1 MKIGKYK
8 GLTLGKEEFVPVTG
22 LEVEREITNLLQ
34 SKQSYQTKSGKSEL
48 GDTVNIDYKG
58 LLDDVAFEGGTAEKY
73 DLELGSHSFIPG
85 FEDQLVGY
93 EAGTDVD
100 VHVSFPE
107 QYHAPNLAGKAVVFK
122 CHIHEVKQKVN
133 PEFTDEFAQGFGLPT
148 KEALQAE
155 LEKQM
160 NAKKQEDLNNQYMDK
175 LMRAIID
182 DSEVEVAED
191 KMKAKVDEMYK
202 YYESQIAQYGLDIT
216 TYLSMQNMTIEAFRD
231 ELAKQAMEAAKFDVV
246 IDEIR
251 KLENI
256 LVTEEEIEDEFAM
269 YKDYYQISE
278 EEFANF
284 KATKKDA
291 VMNHLLMKKTA
302 EYLMKENN

>member
-34 SKQSYQTKSGKSEL
+34 SKQSYQTKAGKSEL

-58 LLDDVAFEGGTAEKY
+58 LLDDVAFEGGTAQKY

-93 EAGTDVD
+93 EAGADVD

-107 QYHAPNLAGKAVVFK
+107 QYHAANLAGKAVVFK

-133 PEFTDEFAQGFGLPT
+133 PEFNDEFAQEFGLPT

-175 LMRAIID
+175 LMRAIVD
-182 DSEVEVAED
+182 DSEVEVLED

-256 LVTEEEIEDEFAM
+256 LVTEEEIEEEFAM

-291 VMNHLLMKKTA
+291 VENHLLMKKTA

>member
-8 GLTLGKEEFVPVTG
+8 GLELGKEEFVPVTG

-34 SKQSYQTKSGKSEL
+34 SKQSYQTKAGKSEL

-73 DLELGSHSFIPG
+73 DLELGSHTFIPG

-93 EAGTDVD
+93 EAGSDVD

-133 PEFTDEFAQGFGLPT
+133 PEFNDAFAQEFGLPT
-148 KEALQAE
+148 KEALQQE

-160 NAKKQEDLNNQYMDK
+160 NAKKQEDLNNKYMDK
-175 LMRAIID
+175 LMRAIIE
-182 DSEVEVAED
+182 DSEVEVAEE
-191 KMKAKVDEMYK
+191 KMKAKVDEMYG
-202 YYESQIAQYGLDIT
+202 YYESQIAGYGLDIN
-216 TYLSMQNMTIEAFRD
+216 TYLSMQNMTVESFRD

-256 LVTEEEIEDEFAM
+256 LVSEKEIENEFSM
-269 YKDYYQISE
+269 YKEYYQIPE

-284 KATKKDA
+284 KSTKKDA
-291 VMNHLLMKKTA
+291 VENHLLMKKTA